1 MANQA
6 NLITAEMVVDIS
18 TELNIPAHKVE
29 ATLKL
34 LLDDCTIPFIA
45 RYRKEATGELDEVQ
59 IRDIRDKF
67 EYIFALG
74 ERKEAIL
81 KSIEEQGKLTPELKA
96 RIVACKVKSEL
107 EDLYLP
113 YKPKKRT
120 RGMIARERGLEP
132 LALAIMAQDPALDDL
147 AAAALPYVGAH
158 EDVKTLEIALQGARD
173 YIAEVASEMA
183 EVRGEIRT
191 WLFENATFKSE
202 AKEEFKEKKTKFNN
216 YYAFAEPVRTIAS
229 HRLMALR
236 RGEKEDVLKVSLEF
250 DESMPMAMIERRLI
264 APAGSPAV
272 KAFLAECARDAF
284 NRLVGPSIETELRL
298 ETKNRAE
305 DEAFGVFAKNL
316 RNLLLLPPIPKK
328 VVLGVDPGLRTGS
341 KLVVVDRTG
350 KLLEHTTIFPD
361 HQADASHPKNRTAAE
376 KILEFVD
383 RHKVEYVSI
392 GNGTAG
398 REMEDFVEKVLIAR
412 KDGGVKILIVNE
424 AGASVYS
431 ASDVAREEFPD
442 LDLTYRGAVSIA
454 RRLQDPLAELVK
466 IEPKSIGV
474 GQYQH
479 DVNQSKLK
487 KSLEEVVESCVNYVG
502 VNLNTA
508 SPSLLSYVAGIGPT
522 LAKNIVK
529 HRESKGEYSDRNKL
543 FEVMGFGPKAFEQ
556 AAGFLRIPES
566 TNPLDNTAV
575 HPEAYR
581 TVERIAADLG
591 LDVAHLV
598 GNKDVLQKIQLDKYV
613 TEDVGLLT
621 LQDVVKELLKPG
633 RDPRA
638 EGAKQSY
645 NREVRDFNQLQ
656 EGQVLTGTV
665 TNVTNF
671 GAFVDIGVHQDG
683 LVHISELSTRFIK
696 DPSEAVS
703 VGDHVKVKVIGVD
716 KERKRISLSKR
727 ACEENVAGAQGRP
740 AAAGA
745 GQDANVGGP
754 RTAPQGQR
762 AGARG
767 LPDQRGRAGG
777 APAGGERSQG
787 GRGGSSQGQGQGQ
800 GQRGGFGGPRRDDR
814 GGGQSRG
821 EPREYRETDKRP
833 KEVESKKNHSM
844 EELLAKFNAGKS

>member
-1 MANQA
+1 MVNQV
-6 NLITAEMVVDIS
+6 NLLTPEMVVDIS
-18 TELNIPAHKVE
+18 SDLQIAARQVE
-29 ATLKL
+29 PTLKL

-45 RYRKEATGELDEVQ
+45 RYRKEATGGLDEVQ

-67 EYIFALG
+67 EYLFALG

-81 KSIEEQGKLTPELKA
+81 KSIEEQGKLTPALKA
-96 RIVACKVKSEL
+96 RIQACKVKSEL

-120 RGMIARERGLEP
+120 RGQIARERDLEP
-132 LALAIMAQDPALDDL
+132 LAQEILAQDPALEDL
-147 AAAALPYVGAH
+147 VQLAMGYVGKH
-158 EDVKTLEIALQGARD
+158 EEVKTLEVALQGAKD
-173 YIAEVASEMA
+173 WIAEYVSEQA
-183 EVRGEIRT
+183 DVRGEIRT
-191 WLFENATFKSE
+191 WLFENAVFKAE
-202 AKEEFKEKKTKFNN
+202 AKDEFKEKKTKFNN
-216 YYAFAEPVRTIAS
+216 YYSFAEPVKTIAA

-236 RGEKEDVLKVSLEF
+236 RGEKEEVLRVNLDF
-250 DESMPMAMIERRLI
+250 DASFPLSMIERRVI
-264 APAGSPAV
+264 QPQAKAAV
-272 KAFLAECARDAF
+272 RTFLEECSKDAF
-284 NRLVGPSIETELRL
+284 NRLIGPSIETELRL

-305 DEAFGVFAKNL
+305 EEAISVFAKNL
-316 RNLLLLPPIPKK
+316 RNLLLLPPIPKRI
-328 VVLGVDPGLRTGS
+328 VLGVDPGLRTGS
-341 KLVVVDRTG
+341 KLVVVDQTG

-361 HQADASHPKNRTAAE
+361 HDADVTHPKNRTSGE
-376 KILEFVD
+376 KILDFIA

-398 REMEDFVEKVLIAR
+398 REMEDFVEKVLALR
-412 KDGGVKILIVNE
+412 KDVSVKVLIVNE

-529 HRESKGEYSDRNKL
+529 HREQNGEFRDRNRL

-566 TNPLDNTAV
+566 ANPLDNTAV

-581 TVERIAADLG
+581 VVERIASDMGVDL
-591 LDVAHLV
+591 AHLV
-598 GNKDVLQKIQLDKYV
+598 GNKEVVQKVTLEKYV
-613 TEDVGLLT
+613 TEEVGLPT
-621 LQDVVKELLKPG
+621 LQDIVKELQKPG
-633 RDPRA
+633 RDPRD
-638 EGAKQSY
+638 EGVKHTY
-645 NREVRDFNQLQ
+645 NREVRDFNHLT

-696 DPSEAVS
+696 DASEAVS
-703 VGDHVKVKVIGVD
+703 VGDQIKVKVIGVD
-716 KERKRISLSKR
+716 KDRKRISLSKR
-727 ACEENVAGAQGRP
+727 ACEENVGGASGRP
-740 AAAGA
+740 AQAGPQEGSRGHGHGARSGTMGGQGQGSRTGAHA
-745 GQDANVGGP
+745 G
-754 RTAPQGQR
+754 GQR
-762 AGARG
+762 AGG
-767 LPDQRGRAGG
+767 
-777 APAGGERSQG
+777 
-787 GRGGSSQGQGQGQ
+787 GGSS
-800 GQRGGFGGPRRDDR
+800 GGSRREDR
-814 GGGQSRG
+814 RSNDPQ
-821 EPREYRETDKRP
+821 
-833 KEVESKKNHSM
+833 KEHSLQD
-844 EELLAKFNAGKS
+844 LLSKFNTNRV